1 MPTAHAST
9 VIGRVGKLFRIGD
22 VLLVAFAA
30 RTAPSRLVTYP
41 LAADLPTRLSES
53 HEMDRWIGSAD
64 GHLYG
69 WGLCAKSTEAVSNAC
84 NKEHGIVNNVV
95 EYLGYDQM
103 PAMQWTAAGILLAA
117 TTVLT
122 AFTVWRVSG
131 RPL

>member
-1 MPTAHAST
+1 MPTAHASA

-41 LAADLPTRLSES
+41 LAADLPARLSVS
-53 HEMDRWIGSAD
+53 HEVDRWIGSAD

-69 WGLCAKSTEAVSNAC
+69 WGLCAKTTEAASDAC

-95 EYLGYDQM
+95 E
-103 PAMQWTAAGILLAA
+103 
-117 TTVLT
+117 
-122 AFTVWRVSG
+122 
-131 RPL
+131 